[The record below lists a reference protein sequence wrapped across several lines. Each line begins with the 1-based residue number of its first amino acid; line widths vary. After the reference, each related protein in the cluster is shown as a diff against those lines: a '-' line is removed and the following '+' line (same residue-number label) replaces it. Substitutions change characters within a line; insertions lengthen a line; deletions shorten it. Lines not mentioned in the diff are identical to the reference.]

1 MEGDLTMVPCNL
13 IHGKVCEPLGG
24 RNTPAW
30 DVLVKVYQWSGLG
43 GKAADVKLGS
53 ILVLA
58 IGSACMLLGYCIHAR
73 IFYGE
78 GLGLR

>member
-1 MEGDLTMVPCNL
+1 MGRCVSHWVGGT
-13 IHGKVCEPLGG
+13 PL
-24 RNTPAW
+24 AW

-58 IGSACMLLGYCIHAR
+58 IGSACMLLGYCIYAR
-73 IFYGE
+73 IFCGE
-78 GLGLR
+78 GLGLP